1 MGRRGSRR
9 AAELEKLR
17 AELVKR
23 LDQLDFRSDSLDPA
37 LAEMA
42 QHVERTLRRLTTRDE
57 PAAPSSSP
65 SGDTKRWRSP

>member
-1 MGRRGSRR
+1 MIPLLRYGVTSLRNAVIIGNR

-23 LDQLDFRSDSLDPA
+23 LDQLDFRSDSLGPA

-42 QHVERTLRRLTTRDE
+42 RQVERTIQQ
-57 PAAPSSSP
+57 SP
-65 SGDTKRWRSP
+65 VT